1 MVDFRTVDMAPAQAR
16 YALGYAC
23 VCAWAVILLIAPVFD
38 IGAHAVQ
45 AAPASMLPGL
55 ITCLASLLFTKQFP
69 SIAGRT
75 GMVALSSLLMAAG
88 TLLCTFPATAS
99 MPAMR
104 VAGLAL
110 SGFFAI
116 VLIMAWF
123 DVFARL
129 KPRAVIVLAG
139 CSITIA
145 ALMCWGILSCDP
157 TTSSVLVSLLPMLS
171 FVVLPASGAGEA
183 IIHAERVPYDENPN
197 PAANR
202 SVLEIVATALPIRTL
217 IGLAITFF
225 IVNSLGMLAPAFGSF
240 SSAVSPVSLLVPLAV
255 TAFFIASAFVVRRR
269 LDPSIL
275 YKVLMFA
282 FAALVLLLTF
292 SIGISASLV
301 FYADVVAEVMM
312 WVVLALLAKK
322 TPVRPHHVFA
332 VGWIAECIGS
342 TLGQLLAPL
351 FIGQPQAFF
360 AVALMLILVAVG
372 FAFSEGSLMLDVGFE
387 DEEDDQSKYGA
398 VGSNASEATKNVVA
412 ARTMDAE
419 EAAGGVLDTASI
431 RASAN
436 TEASGAIAE
445 AVNYTGTSH
454 GAAFINTSG
463 AALADATPVNAG
475 ALADTPDPDVPNPL
489 DAFVATYD
497 ISPRERD
504 VLELWLAGR
513 GLKYIENTLFISES
527 TVKSH
532 LRSIYRKCDTHNR
545 DEIISLYESRL

>member
-16 YALGYAC
+16 YAIGYAC
-23 VCAWAVILLIAPVFD
+23 VCAWAVILLIAPVFEL
-38 IGAHAVQ
+38 GTPAVK

-55 ITCLASLLFTKQFP
+55 ITCLASLFLTKQFP
-69 SIAGRT
+69 SITGRT

-88 TLLCTFPATAS
+88 TLLCTFPAMAS
-99 MPAMR
+99 
-104 VAGLAL
+104 VAPTRIVGLVL

-139 CSITIA
+139 CAITIA
-145 ALMCWGILSCDP
+145 ALMCWGILSCDAS
-157 TTSSVLVSLLPMLS
+157 TSSVLVSLLPMLS
-171 FVVLPASGAGEA
+171 FVLLPASGAGEG
-183 IIHAERVPYDENPN
+183 IVHAESVPYDENPN
-197 PAANR
+197 PTADR
-202 SVLEIVATALPIRTL
+202 SVIEIVAAALPIRTL

-225 IVNSLGMLAPAFGSF
+225 IVNSLGMLAPEFGEF
-240 SSAVSPVSLLVPLAV
+240 SSAVSPISLVIPLAV
-255 TAFFIASAFVVRRR
+255 TAFFIASAFIVRRR

-301 FYADVVAEVMM
+301 FCVDIIAEGMM
-312 WVVLALLAKK
+312 WAVLALLAKK

-332 VGWIAECIGS
+332 VGWIAECVGS
-342 TLGQLLAPL
+342 TLGQALAPL
-351 FIGQPQAFF
+351 FAGQPQVFF

-372 FAFSEGSLMLDVGFE
+372 FAFSEGSVMLDVGFE
-387 DEEDDQSKYGA
+387 DDEELAPIAEKPASCAPARAEQSA
-398 VGSNASEATKNVVA
+398 IVD
-412 ARTMDAE
+412 RD
-419 EAAGGVLDTASI
+419 
-431 RASAN
+431 ASAEVHGN
-436 TEASGAIAE
+436 PVESNQPSETEA
-445 AVNYTGTSH
+445 
-454 GAAFINTSG
+454 
-463 AALADATPVNAG
+463 
-475 ALADTPDPDVPNPL
+475 NPL
-489 DAFVATYD
+489 NEFVSRHE

-532 LRSIYRKCDTHNR
+532 LRSIYRKCDVHNR
-545 DEIISLYESRL
+545 DEIISLYEQSARGM

>member
-1 MVDFRTVDMAPAQAR
+1 
-16 YALGYAC
+16 
-23 VCAWAVILLIAPVFD
+23 
-38 IGAHAVQ
+38 
-45 AAPASMLPGL
+45 
-55 ITCLASLLFTKQFP
+55 
-69 SIAGRT
+69 
-75 GMVALSSLLMAAG
+75 
-88 TLLCTFPATAS
+88 
-99 MPAMR
+99 
-104 VAGLAL
+104 
-110 SGFFAI
+110 
-116 VLIMAWF
+116 
-123 DVFARL
+123 
-129 KPRAVIVLAG
+129 
-139 CSITIA
+139 
-145 ALMCWGILSCDP
+145 
-157 TTSSVLVSLLPMLS
+157 
-171 FVVLPASGAGEA
+171 
-183 IIHAERVPYDENPN
+183 
-197 PAANR
+197 
-202 SVLEIVATALPIRTL
+202 
-217 IGLAITFF
+217 
-225 IVNSLGMLAPAFGSF
+225 
-240 SSAVSPVSLLVPLAV
+240 
-255 TAFFIASAFVVRRR
+255 
-269 LDPSIL
+269 
-275 YKVLMFA
+275 MFA

-387 DEEDDQSKYGA
+387 DEEDDRPTRGT
-398 VGSNASEATKNVVA
+398 VDTDTSEATGDGAA
-412 ARTMDAE
+412 ARMAENAGDA
-419 EAAGGVLDTASI
+419 LH
-431 RASAN
+431 
-436 TEASGAIAE
+436 ASGAGPLPGTSSLSNAE
-445 AVNYTGTSH
+445 AAATESNAAANTGSSQSGAFAATP
-454 GAAFINTSG
+454 GAAPIS
-463 AALADATPVNAG
+463 DATPVNAG